1 MLVDFET
8 SNTRYSLFQ
17 EGRGKVI
24 CCLVWGQLSL
34 LIIKFDDKL
43 GKKKKK
49 GKNEAVLQ
57 ESVASPSVSFLVCTF

>member
-1 MLVDFET
+1 MLVDFEI
-8 SNTRYSLFQ
+8 SKTRYSLFQ

-24 CCLVWGQLSL
+24 WGQMSL

-43 GKKKKK
+43 GEKKKK

>member
-49 GKNEAVLQ
+49 EKMKQYFRSLWHPPQ
-57 ESVASPSVSFLVCTF
+57 

>member
-8 SNTRYSLFQ
+8 SKTRYSLFQ

-43 GKKKKK
+43 GKKKKMEK
-49 GKNEAVLQ
+49 MKQYFRSLWHPPQ
-57 ESVASPSVSFLVCTF
+57 

>member
-49 GKNEAVLQ
+49 RKK
-57 ESVASPSVSFLVCTF
+57 